1 MAAVRHATVIFLF
14 LTITFAAMANGAGE
28 TDPDPARVENPVDC
42 MIGCASR
49 LIGYAMQTMEC
60 AVGCAGEGRGSAVEE
75 KHAAVFREAGR
86 RQHGLEN

>member
-28 TDPDPARVENPVDC
+28 TDPDPARDENPVDC

-49 LIGYAMQTMEC
+49 QTF
-60 AVGCAGEGRGSAVEE
+60 AAAGV
-75 KHAAVFREAGR
+75 AADLAAAA
-86 RQHGLEN
+86 